1 MWQEINSL
9 VHNHDLRYAD
19 FYVQDT
25 VNIAVAT
32 LLVHTAFADKSFHQD
47 EVDMIRGML
56 KDRFGYNDAIIDDLI
71 ISAGVTGDAYV
82 DIHELIDTIKN
93 NFNDQEI
100 REFFKTIWHIIMA
113 DGKIHPLEQRIAN
126 ILAARFNIGPM
137 EHEEIKREVLMNSG
151 PGFKTAVQKIL
162 DDS

>member
-47 EVDMIRGML
+47 EIDMIRGML
-56 KDRFGYNDAIIDDLI
+56 KDRFGYNDATIDDLI

-82 DIHELIDTIKN
+82 DIHEFIDTIKQ
-93 NFNDQEI
+93 NFSDQEI
-100 REFFKTIWHIIMA
+100 REFFKTIWHVIMA

-137 EHEEIKREVLMNSG
+137 EHEEIKRDVLMSG
-151 PGFKTAVQKIL
+151 GTAFKTTVQKIL